1 MKAGL
6 QARFRPQHCK
16 SPSTPKPP
24 RIWRAHDPC
33 RQLLLLCWCAS
44 VAHSRP
50 GSSDLVATQERI
62 PACSDCGRA
71 AGNRGFRLARRL
83 EFAVMWRRQRPAI
96 RSALDRNSH
105 MPPNPTTPIVPVF
118 AKPGVLN
125 RLLQSLSIFT
135 MVMTVPQVLTIWVSH
150 RSGNIHAIVGRV
162 PRLRG
167 RMVLVRITEARQEHL
182 LAMHRLDVPRHC
194 RACRSFDVRVRM
206 CCRGSKYG

>member
-1 MKAGL
+1 
-6 QARFRPQHCK
+6 
-16 SPSTPKPP
+16 
-24 RIWRAHDPC
+24 
-33 RQLLLLCWCAS
+33 
-44 VAHSRP
+44 
-50 GSSDLVATQERI
+50 
-62 PACSDCGRA
+62 
-71 AGNRGFRLARRL
+71 
-83 EFAVMWRRQRPAI
+83 
-96 RSALDRNSH
+96 

-150 RSGNIHAIVGRV
+150 RAAGISMLSWGARV